1 MIILIFSIYINYRKT
16 INSSILK
23 PAKQAN
29 INSKLIFL
37 IIILNMIRLEYVN
50 SNDYH

>member
-1 MIILIFSIYINYRKT
+1 MIILIFSIYINYCKT

-23 PAKQAN
+23 PAKRAN